1 MPPRRTAGLLI
12 TAAVLANLA
21 FTGLGAVFDYP
32 DVLKQPADDVLAS
45 FRDSRG
51 AVTTW
56 FSTLA
61 LGAALLAPV
70 AVGVGRLST
79 ARPMRWAVRIGIAAA
94 VVQVVGLLR
103 WPLLV
108 PGWATTAAGADPV
121 AAADARSSFTTANRV
136 LGTVIGETGGY
147 LLTAAWT
154 VLVLAALGTAFA
166 GRWFVALGSG
176 SAALVA
182 VGVLSPL
189 DLPFVD
195 NANFVGYV
203 LWSVWLLAF
212 AAVLVLRHGRRS
224 TVPVPPAATAA
235 VAVRS

>member
-1 MPPRRTAGLLI
+1 MTPRRTAVLLI
-12 TAAVLANLA
+12 TAAVLANVA

-32 DVLKQPADDVLAS
+32 DVLKHPTDDVLAS
-45 FRDSRG
+45 FRDSQG

-56 FSTLA
+56 FLA
-61 LGAALLAPV
+61 LALSAALLAPV

-79 ARPMRWAVRIGIAAA
+79 ARPMRWAVPIGIAAA
-94 VVQVVGLLR
+94 AVQVVGLLR

-121 AAADARSSFTTANRV
+121 AAADARSSFSTANRV
-136 LGTVIGETGGY
+136 LGNAIGETGGY

-166 GRWFVALGSG
+166 GRWFVALGSV

-182 VGVLSPL
+182 AGVLSPL
-189 DLPFVD
+189 DLALVD
-195 NANFVGYV
+195 TANFVGYV
-203 LWSVWLLAF
+203 VWSVWLLAF
-212 AAVLVLRHGRRS
+212 AAVLILRHRRRT
-224 TVPVPPAATAA
+224 TVHIAPAAAA
-235 VAVRS
+235 AAVRS